1 MHVLLVSS
9 HIYWSRPGF
18 KTYMLTS
25 CNELPISERGFSFNV
40 MVKIDKIY
48 EQSSHLLWDC
58 HKDQIQGT
66 WELGSQ

>member
-1 MHVLLVSS
+1 
-9 HIYWSRPGF
+9 
-18 KTYMLTS
+18 MLTS